1 MNQSVQSQ
9 VNTSLHFSGGKV
21 RTRRLRYDPTED
33 PNFNINSSV
42 FNNDLRESI
51 HMTNLSPRELQDLE
65 KKAEEEKK
73 SDTSQGNISISDD
86 ETTERK
92 LTSALSK
99 SSISVLQ

>member
-1 MNQSVQSQ
+1 
-9 VNTSLHFSGGKV
+9 
-21 RTRRLRYDPTED
+21 
-33 PNFNINSSV
+33 
-42 FNNDLRESI
+42 
-51 HMTNLSPRELQDLE
+51 MTNLSPRELQDLE
-65 KKAEEEKK
+65 KKSDDWIRLDSLKVKCEEEKK